1 MCGNVGKVKLYLF
14 HSSVVEPIAT
24 KEVEIT
30 SDKGSFAWF
39 DLGWTLPY
47 VSEETNAGG
56 SWYIVYNQADLP
68 DYMESINFGR
78 DWSREPCGTCNKGDL
93 QLYRLMQ
100 RFVTLSP
107 FYVALNDWDEELW
120 DIEENIYTPSDNYG
134 LNFMFT
140 MACDVTDTLIAE
152 KFQFANLIQLQVASD
167 ALREIAMNPE
177 VAVNRTQ
184 FNAERD
190 SIMYEVSGNGQGIK
204 GLQGELDRAFKA
216 LSVDLKGLDPICMA
230 CHNKGVR
237 YTSI

>member
-1 MCGNVGKVKLYLF
+1 
-14 HSSVVEPIAT
+14 
-24 KEVEIT
+24 
-30 SDKGSFAWF
+30 
-39 DLGWTLPY
+39 
-47 VSEETNAGG
+47 
-56 SWYIVYNQADLP
+56 
-68 DYMESINFGR
+68 
-78 DWSREPCGTCNKGDL
+78 
-93 QLYRLMQ
+93 MQ

-107 FYVALNDWDEELW
+107 FYVALNDWNKELW